1 MNVLSPSLIKRACGG
16 QKTRGVASLPRL
28 LPPLRFTGPRGGRQH
43 SGEIQVATKS
53 SSNSSRT
60 AAASLVAR
68 HGTATA
74 RQPPVSLSLEVSD
87 GFLPP
92 SRSCCASAAIFCDDQ
107 HGARRLVSANRGRR
121 YKRLTVYAAMRV
133 DVTTARM
140 SSHLAAAHEVH
151 REEAVVNMTTLFVAA
166 VDVTS
171 SCRGGQDDMSR

>member
-1 MNVLSPSLIKRACGG
+1 MVFVAGGGEPEQTNSCLQQPDGRSPLNHPATHLALQQPHLLLAMG
-16 QKTRGVASLPRL
+16 QQQPAS
-28 LPPLRFTGPRGGRQH
+28 
-43 SGEIQVATKS
+43 
-53 SSNSSRT
+53 
-60 AAASLVAR
+60 
-68 HGTATA
+68 
-74 RQPPVSLSLEVSD
+74 PPVSLSLEVSD

-140 SSHLAAAHEVH
+140 SSHSAAAHEVH

-171 SCRGGQDDMSR
+171 SCRGGQEDMSR

>member
-1 MNVLSPSLIKRACGG
+1 M
-16 QKTRGVASLPRL
+16 
-28 LPPLRFTGPRGGRQH
+28 
-43 SGEIQVATKS
+43 
-53 SSNSSRT
+53 
-60 AAASLVAR
+60 
-68 HGTATA
+68 
-74 RQPPVSLSLEVSD
+74 SLSLEVSD

-171 SCRGGQDDMSR
+171 SCRGGQDDKKNVEVSDFVNHVFSRCFLLPSHMTQLMSTKQSIQSDLSYFGVSLWGCCPWGSAWTCQ